1 MAMMMLNLSLR
12 KKNELSLNKARKLT
26 FRLPMLVAQMISRI
40 TVTSHPKR
48 TASCSSGVMFSKHN
62 QTRMMGITIS
72 TMIISRLA
80 IVVSVAKDKITTM
93 TIATTTITKG
103 ITMDLL
109 SKIISRITV
118 TLGVEIRIMAATA
131 GTNSVDMVMVKDKVI
146 SQIQTITEVNHLRL
160 TTSLISVGPLQTQ
173 KTK

>member
-1 MAMMMLNLSLR
+1 
-12 KKNELSLNKARKLT
+12 
-26 FRLPMLVAQMISRI
+26 
-40 TVTSHPKR
+40 
-48 TASCSSGVMFSKHN
+48 
-62 QTRMMGITIS
+62 
-72 TMIISRLA
+72 MIISRLA

-118 TLGVEIRIMAATA
+118 TIGVKIRITVATV
-131 GTNSVDMVMVKDKVI
+131 GTNSVVMVKDKVI

-160 TTSLISVGPLQTQ
+160 ATSLISVGPLQTQ

>member
-48 TASCSSGVMFSKHN
+48 TASCSSGAMFSKHN

-118 TLGVEIRIMAATA
+118 TIGVKISIMAATA
-131 GTNSVDMVMVKDKVI
+131 GTNSVAMVKDKVI